1 MATKDSDKNQWT
13 DPKDYGL
20 PFVEIIPIRAKSIPV
35 EEVVALP
42 NLVTEVEPKV
52 EPSIPDEIEEKTD
65 SILAETP
72 ISVKEKTVA
81 PKPVS
86 PIEPAKKP
94 TSWVWLVLVLGLA
107 IVAFIIWQIQSQ
119 STSPAKVEQP
129 AISEESSGVE
139 TSETIS
145 IEPESTTANQSQAAI
160 NQDSIQVINNSNP
173 NISKPAETGTTIAN
187 VATGNLIR
195 VESKAERP
203 QYFIIVGSLPNEK
216 LAIEEAN
223 QYFSKSSEIYLISP
237 EEGSRN
243 YRLALSKFGSFRL
256 AAEELEQI
264 KSQYT
269 EELWILKY

>member
-1 MATKDSDKNQWT
+1 MATTDSDKNQWT

-20 PFVEIIPIRAKSIPV
+20 PFVEITPIRAKSISV
-35 EEVVALP
+35 EKVVALP

-52 EPSIPDEIEEKTD
+52 EPSIPDKIEEKTD
-65 SILAETP
+65 SIIAETP
-72 ISVKEKTVA
+72 VVKENTVA
-81 PKPVS
+81 PKPVT

-94 TSWVWLVLVLGLA
+94 ISWVWLVLVLGLA
-107 IVAFIIWQIQSQ
+107 IVSFIIWQIQSQ
-119 STSPAKVEQP
+119 SSSTTIVEQSENIEGT
-129 AISEESSGVE
+129 ASEETTVAE
-139 TSETIS
+139 T
-145 IEPESTTANQSQAAI
+145 IEPETTIADSFQSAV

-187 VATGNLIR
+187 VASGNLIR
-195 VESKAERP
+195 IASKAERP

-223 QYFSKSSEIYLISP
+223 QYFSKSPEIYLISP